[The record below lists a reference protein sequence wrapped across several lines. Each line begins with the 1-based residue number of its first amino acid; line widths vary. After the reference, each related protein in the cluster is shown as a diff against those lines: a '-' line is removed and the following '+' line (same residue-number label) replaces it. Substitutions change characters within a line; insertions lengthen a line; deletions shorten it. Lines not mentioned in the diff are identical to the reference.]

1 MANFT
6 NAKTKGAKLVFC
18 KFIVK
23 NGKKIYP
30 KKVRQKNQKMEKKLK
45 NKLL

>member
-1 MANFT
+1 MANST
-6 NAKTKGAKLVFC
+6 NAKTQGAKLVFC

-30 KKVRQKNQKMEKKLK
+30 KKGKVFRFWVRTDSAA
-45 NKLL
+45 